1 MKDIAA
7 DKLRSI
13 IEDLLKDKKT
23 LVKILSIIVILLLA
37 GILRIHGAKT
47 ADVKIEQTGA
57 ETATEEEASSSYMED
72 EGGSKDQEG
81 PSGALDQDIIYVDIG
96 GAVEEPGVY
105 QVASGTRL
113 FEVVAMAGGL
123 TDKADTDSVN
133 QAAYVEDGA
142 KVIIPRKGS
151 KSKESS
157 AEALAASDAD
167 SGSGSADAVSSYPGS
182 PPSGLIN
189 INIAAKE
196 ELTTLSGIGDVIAE
210 RIIEYRSSK
219 PFRNKE
225 DIKSVKGIGD
235 AVYSRIKDSITC

>member
-57 ETATEEEASSSYMED
+57 EEEASSSYMED

-81 PSGALDQDIIYVDIG
+81 LSGALDQDIIYVDIG

-167 SGSGSADAVSSYPGS
+167 SGSGSADAVSSYSGS

-196 ELTTLSGIGDVIAE
+196 ELTTLSGIGDIIAE
-210 RIIEYRSSK
+210 RIIEYRRSK

-235 AVYSRIKDSITC
+235 AVYSKIKDSITC